1 MKYLKFSIIS
11 ISLVALFCFSSC
23 TKDKEEETKTSA
35 TIILKDKN
43 NRVVSG
49 IEVYAYD
56 QSKWTVVGD
65 EPNLAT
71 FQSASNDDGIA
82 LFDNIYNP
90 VYFST
95 LNNFT
100 NTFRFSAHYSLNGV
114 NKTKVKAVSFKM
126 GESRTETIILD

>member
-1 MKYLKFSIIS
+1 MKSLTLKIS
-11 ISLVALFCFSSC
+11 FLSLLTVVFLTSC
-23 TKDKEEETKTSA
+23 SKDKEDENTTSA
-35 TIILKDKN
+35 TIILKDSN
-43 NRVVSG
+43 NRAVSG

-71 FQSASNDDGIA
+71 FQSASDDDGIA
-82 LFDNIYNP
+82 IFNNLYNP
-90 VYFST
+90 IYFSEI
-95 LNNFT
+95 NNYT

-126 GESRTETIILD
+126 GESKTETIILD